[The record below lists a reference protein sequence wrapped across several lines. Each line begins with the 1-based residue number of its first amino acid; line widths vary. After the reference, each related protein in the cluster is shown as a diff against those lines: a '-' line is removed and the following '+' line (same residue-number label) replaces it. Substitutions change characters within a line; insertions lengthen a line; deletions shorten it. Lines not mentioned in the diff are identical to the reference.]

1 MFKRLLVL
9 LVIVIGFL
17 FSAILVMA
25 QAPPRK
31 PGATLEVG
39 SSPLCVY
46 DTIGAAIADASPGD
60 TIKTENSVFTETLT
74 VNKNLTIVGGYMNTS
89 NSRYGLDSRKIH
101 LAGVSFCCK
110 VRAMAVCFIGL
121 EG

>member
-1 MFKRLLVL
+1 MIT
-9 LVIVIGFL
+9 VILQG
-17 FSAILVMA
+17 
-25 QAPPRK
+25 QK
-31 PGATLEVG
+31 DEGQQKG
-39 SSPLCVY
+39 S
-46 DTIGAAIADASPGD
+46 II
-60 TIKTENSVFTETLT
+60 
-74 VNKNLTIVGGYMNTS
+74 S